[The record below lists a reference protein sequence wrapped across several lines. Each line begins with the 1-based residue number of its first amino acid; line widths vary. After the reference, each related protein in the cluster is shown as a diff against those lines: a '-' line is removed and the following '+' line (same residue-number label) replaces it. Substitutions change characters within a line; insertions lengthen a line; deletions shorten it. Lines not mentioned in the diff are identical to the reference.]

1 MLSSCCMKT
10 TLFNLC
16 LAFLMLLTSCHK
28 EMESVAFENVTESVT
43 LQSVV
48 GDEAFIS
55 FTSLGTW
62 NVTTDATWL
71 SLSPLSGDAG
81 ESQVKVTA
89 VFENNSNQVRE
100 AKVKLTSGD
109 EACEI
114 SVFQEV
120 GDYVLPE
127 KEEYLIGVEGGV
139 FTIYF
144 ETNVDVEK
152 LKVYTSSEPGSWL
165 RQETTSRSAASET
178 HEVSLHATSNK
189 GGMSRSAYL
198 LFVKEEDG
206 SQKELA
212 TVKISQ
218 QGGQVLESVD
228 FSEDGKIDTLQ
239 QHVKGEGIPIV
250 LMGDGF
256 VDQELADGTYR
267 RVMEKAMENLFTEE
281 PVKSLR
287 EYFDVFMINAVSENN
302 DFGMGYK
309 TAFSCKLAGGNS
321 TTIIGDDT
329 SVQIYVGKVLD
340 KEKKKENS
348 LAVVILNTSA
358 YAGTTYWGYQGKN
371 NKLVEFAIAYCPVI
385 DNLDS
390 EHFRQVLVHEAI
402 GHGLGK
408 LEDEYVYSDKGS
420 ISTLEIQRIRT
431 MQANGWLQNV
441 DFTASK
447 DTVLWASFLTDSRYQ
462 NEHLGVYEGACTYPK
477 GAYRPSE
484 DSMMNSNTCAFNA
497 PSRKSLYE
505 KVMKIGMDTEQV
517 LYEDFVTFD
526 KAHLPEMCA
535 CSKLYTCCIFRA
547 VVCPSGMDRKPFV
560 SLVST

>member
-1 MLSSCCMKT
+1 MKT

-16 LAFLMLLTSCHK
+16 LAFLTLFTSCHK
-28 EMESVAFENVTESVT
+28 EIETVSFENVTESVT

-62 NVTTDATWL
+62 NVTTDAAWL

-81 ESQVKVTA
+81 EGQVKVTA

-139 FTIYF
+139 FSIQF
-144 ETNVDVEK
+144 DTNVDEEK

-165 RQETTSRSAASET
+165 RQETSSRSASSET
-178 HEVSLHATSNK
+178 HEVVLHAASNK

-239 QHVKGEGIPIV
+239 QHAKGEGIPIV

-321 TTIIGDDT
+321 TVIKGDDV
-329 SVQIYVGKVLD
+329 SVQVYVGKVL
-340 KEKKKENS
+340 KEEKKRNS
-348 LAVVILNTSA
+348 LAVVVLNTSV
-358 YAGTTYWGYQGKN
+358 YADTTYFGYQDGNGKFI
-371 NKLVEFAIAYCPVI
+371 EFAIAYCPVI
-385 DNLDS
+385 ETLES
-390 EHFRQVLVHEAI
+390 EHFRQVLVHEAV
-402 GHGLGK
+402 GHGFGK
-408 LEDEYVYSDKGS
+408 LEDEYVYPDKGNVT
-420 ISTLEIQRIRT
+420 TLEMQQIRT
-431 MQANGWLQNV
+431 MQANGWAQNV

-526 KAHLPEMCA
+526 KAHLPEMLPVA
-535 CSKLYTCCIFRA
+535 SYTRA
-547 VVCPSGMDRKPFV
+547 ALSGRSFV
-560 SLVST
+560 RPVWTGSRLSH

>member
-1 MLSSCCMKT
+1 MPSSYCMKT

-43 LQSVV
+43 LQSVI

-62 NVTTDATWL
+62 NVTTDAAWL
-71 SLSPLSGDAG
+71 SLSPLSGEAG
-81 ESQVKVTA
+81 ECQVKVTA

-109 EACEI
+109 EVCEI
-114 SVFQEV
+114 SVLQEI

-127 KEEYLIGVEGGV
+127 KKEYLIGVEGGV
-139 FTIYF
+139 FSIQF
-144 ETNVDVEK
+144 ETNVDEEK

-165 RQETTSRSAASET
+165 RQETSSRSAASET
-178 HEVSLHATSNK
+178 HEVLLHAASNK

-321 TTIIGDDT
+321 TVIKGDDV
-329 SVQIYVGKVLD
+329 SVQVYVGKVL
-340 KEKKKENS
+340 KEEKKKNS
-348 LAVVILNTSA
+348 LAVVVLNTSV
-358 YAGTTYWGYQGKN
+358 YAGTTYLGYQDGNGKFI
-371 NKLVEFAIAYCPVI
+371 EFAIAYCPVI
-385 DNLDS
+385 ETLES
-390 EHFRQVLVHEAI
+390 EHFRQVLVHEAV
-402 GHGLGK
+402 GHGIGK
-408 LEDEYVYSDKGS
+408 LEDEYVYPDKGNVT
-420 ISTLEIQRIRT
+420 TLEMQRIRT
-431 MQANGWLQNV
+431 MQANGWAQNV

-462 NEHLGVYEGACTYPK
+462 NEHLGVYEGACTYPE

-526 KAHLPEMCA
+526 KAHLPEMLPVA
-535 CSKLYTCCIFRA
+535 SYTRA
-547 VVCPSGMDRKPFV
+547 ALSGQSFARPV
-560 SLVST
+560 WTGSRLSH

>member
-1 MLSSCCMKT
+1 MKT

-16 LAFLMLLTSCHK
+16 LAFLTLFTSCHK
-28 EMESVAFENVTESVT
+28 EIETVSFENVTESVT

-62 NVTTDATWL
+62 NVTTDAAWL

-81 ESQVKVTA
+81 EGQVKVTA

-198 LFVKEEDG
+198 LFVREEDG
-206 SQKELA
+206 VQKELA

-239 QHVKGEGIPIV
+239 QHAKGEGIPIV

-321 TTIIGDDT
+321 TVIKGDDV
-329 SVQIYVGKVLD
+329 SVQVYVGKVL
-340 KEKKKENS
+340 KEEKKKNS
-348 LAVVILNTSA
+348 LAVVVLNTSV
-358 YAGTTYWGYQGKN
+358 YAGTTYLGYQDGNGKFI
-371 NKLVEFAIAYCPVI
+371 EFAIAYCPVI
-385 DNLDS
+385 ETLES
-390 EHFRQVLVHEAI
+390 EHFRQVLVHEAV
-402 GHGLGK
+402 GHGFGK
-408 LEDEYVYSDKGS
+408 LEDEYVYLDKGNVT
-420 ISTLEIQRIRT
+420 TLEMQRIRT

-526 KAHLPEMCA
+526 KAHLPEMLPVA
-535 CSKLYTCCIFRA
+535 SYTRA
-547 VVCPSGMDRKPFV
+547 ALSGRSFV
-560 SLVST
+560 RPVWTGSRLSH

>member
-1 MLSSCCMKT
+1 MKT

-28 EMESVAFENVTESVT
+28 EMEFVAFENVTESVT

-48 GDEAFIS
+48 GDEVFIS

-62 NVTTDATWL
+62 NVTTDAAWL

-81 ESQVKVTA
+81 EGQVKVTA

-198 LFVKEEDG
+198 LFVREEDG
-206 SQKELA
+206 VQKELA

-239 QHVKGEGIPIV
+239 QHAKGEGIPIV

-321 TTIIGDDT
+321 TVIKGDDV
-329 SVQIYVGKVLD
+329 SVQVYVGKVL
-340 KEKKKENS
+340 KEEKKKNS
-348 LAVVILNTSA
+348 LAVVVLNTSV
-358 YAGTTYWGYQGKN
+358 YAGTTYLGYQDGNGKFI
-371 NKLVEFAIAYCPVI
+371 EFAIAYCPVI
-385 DNLDS
+385 ETLES
-390 EHFRQVLVHEAI
+390 EHFRQVLVHEAV
-402 GHGLGK
+402 GHGFGK
-408 LEDEYVYSDKGS
+408 LEDEYVYPDKGNVT
-420 ISTLEIQRIRT
+420 TLEMQRIRT
-431 MQANGWLQNV
+431 MQANGWAQNV

-526 KAHLPEMCA
+526 KAHLPEMLPVA
-535 CSKLYTCCIFRA
+535 SYTRA
-547 VVCPSGMDRKPFV
+547 ALSGQSFARPV
-560 SLVST
+560 WTGSRLSH

>member
-48 GDEAFIS
+48 WDEAFIS

-62 NVTTDATWL
+62 NVTTDAAWL
-71 SLSPLSGDAG
+71 SLSPLSGEAG
-81 ESQVKVTA
+81 ECQVKVTA

-109 EACEI
+109 EVCEI
-114 SVFQEV
+114 SVLQEI
-120 GDYVLPE
+120 GDYVFPE
-127 KEEYLIGVEGGV
+127 KKEYLIGVEGGV
-139 FTIYF
+139 FSIQF
-144 ETNVDVEK
+144 ETNVDEEK

-165 RQETTSRSAASET
+165 RQETSSRSAASET
-178 HEVSLHATSNK
+178 HEVLLHAASNK

-239 QHVKGEGIPIV
+239 EHVKGEGIPIV

-256 VDQELADGTYR
+256 VDQEFTDGTYR

-302 DFGMGYK
+302 DFGVGYK
-309 TAFSCKLAGGNS
+309 TAFSCKLAGKNS
-321 TTIIGDDT
+321 SAISGDDA
-329 SVQIYVGKVLD
+329 SVQVYVGKVV
-340 KEKKKENS
+340 KEEKRKNC

-358 YAGTTYWGYQGKN
+358 YAGTTYFGYQDENSKFI
-371 NKLVEFAIAYCPVI
+371 EFAIAYCPI
-385 DNLDS
+385 IENLESDY
-390 EHFRQVLVHEAI
+390 FRQVLVHEAI

-408 LEDEYVYSDKGS
+408 LEDEYAYSDKGS
-420 ISTLEIQRIRT
+420 ISTLEVQRIRV
-431 MQANGWLQNV
+431 MQANGWAQNV
-441 DFTASK
+441 DFTASE
-447 DTVLWASFLTDSRYQ
+447 DSVMWASFLTDSRYQ
-462 NEHLGVYEGACTYPK
+462 NEHLGVYEGACTYPE

-497 PSRKSLYE
+497 PSRMSLYE
-505 KVMKIGMDTEQV
+505 KVMKIGMAVEQV
-517 LYEDFVTFD
+517 SYEDFVAFD
-526 KAHLPEMCA
+526 KAHLPNT
-535 CSKLYTCCIFRA
+535 LP
-547 VVCPSGMDRKPFV
+547 VVRYARTASSGHPFARPV
-560 SLVST
+560 WVGAHWSR

>member
-1 MLSSCCMKT
+1 MKT

-16 LAFLMLLTSCHK
+16 LAFLTLFTSCHK
-28 EMESVAFENVTESVT
+28 EIETVSFENVTESVT

-62 NVTTDATWL
+62 NVTTDAAWL

-81 ESQVKVTA
+81 VGQVKVTA

-198 LFVKEEDG
+198 LFVREEDG
-206 SQKELA
+206 VQKELA

-239 QHVKGEGIPIV
+239 QHAKGEGIPIV

-309 TAFSCKLAGGNS
+309 TAFSCKLAGGN
-321 TTIIGDDT
+321 TTVIKGDDV
-329 SVQIYVGKVLD
+329 SVQVYVGKVL
-340 KEKKKENS
+340 KEEKKRNS
-348 LAVVILNTSA
+348 LAVVVLNTSV
-358 YAGTTYWGYQGKN
+358 YAGTTYFGYQDGNGKFI
-371 NKLVEFAIAYCPVI
+371 EFAIAYCPVI
-385 DNLDS
+385 ETLES
-390 EHFRQVLVHEAI
+390 EHFRQVLVHEAV
-402 GHGLGK
+402 GHGFGK
-408 LEDEYVYSDKGS
+408 LEDEYVYPDKGNVT
-420 ISTLEIQRIRT
+420 TLEMQQIRT
-431 MQANGWLQNV
+431 MQANGWAQNV

-505 KVMKIGMDTEQV
+505 KVMKIGMDTEKV

-526 KAHLPEMCA
+526 KAHLPEMLPVA
-535 CSKLYTCCIFRA
+535 SYTRA
-547 VVCPSGMDRKPFV
+547 TFSGQSFARPV
-560 SLVST
+560 WTGSRLSH

>member
-1 MLSSCCMKT
+1 MKT

-16 LAFLMLLTSCHK
+16 LAFLTLFTSCHK
-28 EMESVAFENVTESVT
+28 EIETVSFENVTESVT

-62 NVTTDATWL
+62 NVTTDAAWL

-81 ESQVKVTA
+81 EGQVKVTA

-198 LFVKEEDG
+198 LFVREEDG
-206 SQKELA
+206 VQKELA

-239 QHVKGEGIPIV
+239 QHAKGEGIPIV

-321 TTIIGDDT
+321 TVIKGDDV
-329 SVQIYVGKVLD
+329 SVQVYVGKVL
-340 KEKKKENS
+340 KEEKKRNS
-348 LAVVILNTSA
+348 LAVVVLNTSV
-358 YAGTTYWGYQGKN
+358 YAGTTYFGYQDGNGKFI
-371 NKLVEFAIAYCPVI
+371 EFAIAYCPVI
-385 DNLDS
+385 ETLES

-526 KAHLPEMCA
+526 KAHLPEMLPVA
-535 CSKLYTCCIFRA
+535 SYTRA
-547 VVCPSGMDRKPFV
+547 VFSGQSFARPV
-560 SLVST
+560 WTGSRLSH

>member
-1 MLSSCCMKT
+1 MKT

-16 LAFLMLLTSCHK
+16 LAFLTLFTSCHK
-28 EMESVAFENVTESVT
+28 EIETVSFENVTESVT

-62 NVTTDATWL
+62 NVTTDAAWL

-81 ESQVKVTA
+81 VGQVKVTA

-198 LFVKEEDG
+198 LFVREEDG
-206 SQKELA
+206 VQKELA

-239 QHVKGEGIPIV
+239 QHAKGEGIPIV

-309 TAFSCKLAGGNS
+309 TAFSCKLAGGN
-321 TTIIGDDT
+321 TTVIKGDDV
-329 SVQIYVGKVLD
+329 SVQVYVGKVL
-340 KEKKKENS
+340 KEEKKRNS
-348 LAVVILNTSA
+348 LAVVVLNTSV
-358 YAGTTYWGYQGKN
+358 YAGTTYFGYQDGNGKFI
-371 NKLVEFAIAYCPVI
+371 EFAIAYCPVI
-385 DNLDS
+385 ETLES
-390 EHFRQVLVHEAI
+390 EHFRQVLVHEAV
-402 GHGLGK
+402 GHGFGK
-408 LEDEYVYSDKGS
+408 LEDEYVYPDKGNVT
-420 ISTLEIQRIRT
+420 TLEMQQIRT
-431 MQANGWLQNV
+431 MQANGWAQNV

-484 DSMMNSNTCAFNA
+484 DSMMNSKTCAFNA

-505 KVMKIGMDTEQV
+505 KVMKIGMDTEKV

-526 KAHLPEMCA
+526 KAHLPEMLPVA
-535 CSKLYTCCIFRA
+535 SYTRA
-547 VVCPSGMDRKPFV
+547 TFSGQSFARPV
-560 SLVST
+560 WTGSRLSH

>member
-28 EMESVAFENVTESVT
+28 EMESVAFANVTESVT

-62 NVTTDATWL
+62 NVTTDAAWL
-71 SLSPLSGDAG
+71 SLSPLSGEAG
-81 ESQVKVTA
+81 ECQVKVTA

-109 EACEI
+109 EVCEI
-114 SVFQEV
+114 SVLQEI

-127 KEEYLIGVEGGV
+127 KKEYLIGVEGGV
-139 FTIYF
+139 FSIQF
-144 ETNVDVEK
+144 ETNVDEEK

-165 RQETTSRSAASET
+165 RQETSSRSAASET
-178 HEVSLHATSNK
+178 HEVLLHAASNK

-256 VDQELADGTYR
+256 VDQEFTDGTYR

-321 TTIIGDDT
+321 TVIKGDDV
-329 SVQIYVGKVLD
+329 SVQVYVGKVL
-340 KEKKKENS
+340 KEEKKKNS
-348 LAVVILNTSA
+348 LAVVVLNTSV
-358 YAGTTYWGYQGKN
+358 YAGTTYLGYQDGNGKFI
-371 NKLVEFAIAYCPVI
+371 EFAIAYCPVI
-385 DNLDS
+385 ETLES
-390 EHFRQVLVHEAI
+390 EHFRQVLVHEAV
-402 GHGLGK
+402 GHGIGK
-408 LEDEYVYSDKGS
+408 LEDEYVYPDKGNVT
-420 ISTLEIQRIRT
+420 TLEMQRIRT
-431 MQANGWLQNV
+431 MQANGWAQNV

-505 KVMKIGMDTEQV
+505 KVMKIGMAVEQV
-517 LYEDFVTFD
+517 SYEDFVAFD
-526 KAHLPEMCA
+526 KAHLPNT
-535 CSKLYTCCIFRA
+535 LPA
-547 VVCPSGMDRKPFV
+547 VRYARTASSGHPFARPV
-560 SLVST
+560 WVGTRWTR

>member
-1 MLSSCCMKT
+1 MKT

-62 NVTTDATWL
+62 NVTTDAAWL

-81 ESQVKVTA
+81 EGQVKVTA

-198 LFVKEEDG
+198 LFVREEDG
-206 SQKELA
+206 VQKELA

-239 QHVKGEGIPIV
+239 QHAKGEGIPIV

-321 TTIIGDDT
+321 TVIKGDDV
-329 SVQIYVGKVLD
+329 SVQVYVGKVL
-340 KEKKKENS
+340 KEEKKKNS
-348 LAVVILNTSA
+348 LAVVVLNTSV
-358 YAGTTYWGYQGKN
+358 YAGTTYFGYQDENSKFI
-371 NKLVEFAIAYCPVI
+371 EFAIAYCPI
-385 DNLDS
+385 IENLESDY
-390 EHFRQVLVHEAI
+390 FRQVLVHEAI

-526 KAHLPEMCA
+526 KAHLPEMLPVA
-535 CSKLYTCCIFRA
+535 SYTRA
-547 VVCPSGMDRKPFV
+547 ALSGQSFARPV
-560 SLVST
+560 WTGSRLSH

>member
-1 MLSSCCMKT
+1 MKT

-16 LAFLMLLTSCHK
+16 LAFLTLFTSCHK
-28 EMESVAFENVTESVT
+28 EIETVSFENVTEGVT

-62 NVTTDATWL
+62 NVTTDAAWL

-81 ESQVKVTA
+81 EGQVKVTA

-198 LFVKEEDG
+198 LFVREEDG
-206 SQKELA
+206 VQKELA

-239 QHVKGEGIPIV
+239 QHAKGEGIPIV

-321 TTIIGDDT
+321 TVIKGDDV
-329 SVQIYVGKVLD
+329 SVQVYVGKVL
-340 KEKKKENS
+340 KEEKKRNS
-348 LAVVILNTSA
+348 LAVVVLNTSV
-358 YAGTTYWGYQGKN
+358 YAGTTYFGYQDGNGKFI
-371 NKLVEFAIAYCPVI
+371 EFAIAYCPVI
-385 DNLDS
+385 ETLES
-390 EHFRQVLVHEAI
+390 EHFRQVLVHEAV
-402 GHGLGK
+402 GHGFGK
-408 LEDEYVYSDKGS
+408 LEDEYVYPDKGNVT
-420 ISTLEIQRIRT
+420 TLEMQQIRT
-431 MQANGWLQNV
+431 MQANGWAQNV

-526 KAHLPEMCA
+526 KAHLPEMLPVA
-535 CSKLYTCCIFRA
+535 SYTRA
-547 VVCPSGMDRKPFV
+547 AFSGQSFARPV
-560 SLVST
+560 WTGSRLSH

>member
-1 MLSSCCMKT
+1 MKT

-62 NVTTDATWL
+62 NVTTDAAWL

-81 ESQVKVTA
+81 ECQVKVTA

-109 EACEI
+109 EVCEI
-114 SVFQEV
+114 SVLQEI

-127 KEEYLIGVEGGV
+127 KKEYLIGVEGGV
-139 FTIYF
+139 FSIQF
-144 ETNVDVEK
+144 ETNVDEEK

-165 RQETTSRSAASET
+165 RQETSSRSAASET
-178 HEVSLHATSNK
+178 HEVLLHAASNK

-256 VDQELADGTYR
+256 VDQEFSDGTYR

-321 TTIIGDDT
+321 TVIKGDDV
-329 SVQIYVGKVLD
+329 SVQVYVGKVL
-340 KEKKKENS
+340 KEEKKKNS
-348 LAVVILNTSA
+348 LAVVVLNTSV
-358 YAGTTYWGYQGKN
+358 YAGTTYLGYQDGNGKFI
-371 NKLVEFAIAYCPVI
+371 EFAIAYCPVI
-385 DNLDS
+385 ETLES
-390 EHFRQVLVHEAI
+390 EHFRQVLVHEAV
-402 GHGLGK
+402 GHGIGK
-408 LEDEYVYSDKGS
+408 LEDEYVYPDKGNVT
-420 ISTLEIQRIRT
+420 TLEMQRIRT
-431 MQANGWLQNV
+431 MQANGWAQNV

-462 NEHLGVYEGACTYPK
+462 NEHLGVYEGACTYPE

-497 PSRKSLYE
+497 PSRMSLYE
-505 KVMKIGMDTEQV
+505 KVMKIGMAVEQV
-517 LYEDFVTFD
+517 SYEDFVAFD
-526 KAHLPEMCA
+526 KAHLPNT
-535 CSKLYTCCIFRA
+535 LPA
-547 VVCPSGMDRKPFV
+547 VRYARTASSGHPFARPV
-560 SLVST
+560 WVGTRWTR

>member
-1 MLSSCCMKT
+1 MPSSYCMKT

-28 EMESVAFENVTESVT
+28 EMKSVAFENVTESVT

-62 NVTTDATWL
+62 NVTTDAAWL
-71 SLSPLSGDAG
+71 SLSPLSGEAG
-81 ESQVKVTA
+81 ECQVKVTA

-109 EACEI
+109 EVCEI
-114 SVFQEV
+114 SVLQEI

-127 KEEYLIGVEGGV
+127 KKEYLIGVEGGV
-139 FTIYF
+139 FSIQF
-144 ETNVDVEK
+144 ETNVDEEK

-165 RQETTSRSAASET
+165 RQETSSRSASSET
-178 HEVSLHATSNK
+178 HEVLLHAASNK

-256 VDQELADGTYR
+256 VDQEFSDGTYR

-321 TTIIGDDT
+321 TVIKGDDV
-329 SVQIYVGKVLD
+329 SVQVYVGKVL
-340 KEKKKENS
+340 KEEKKKNS
-348 LAVVILNTSA
+348 LAVVVLNTSV
-358 YAGTTYWGYQGKN
+358 YAGTTYLGYQDGNGKFI
-371 NKLVEFAIAYCPVI
+371 EFAIAYCPVI
-385 DNLDS
+385 ETLES
-390 EHFRQVLVHEAI
+390 EHFRQVLVHEAV
-402 GHGLGK
+402 GHGIGK
-408 LEDEYVYSDKGS
+408 LEDEYVYPDKGNVT
-420 ISTLEIQRIRT
+420 TLEMQRIRT
-431 MQANGWLQNV
+431 MQANGWAQNV

-462 NEHLGVYEGACTYPK
+462 NEHLGVYEGACTYPE

-497 PSRKSLYE
+497 PSRMSLYE
-505 KVMKIGMDTEQV
+505 KVMKIGMAVEQV
-517 LYEDFVTFD
+517 SYEDFVAFD
-526 KAHLPEMCA
+526 KAHLPNT
-535 CSKLYTCCIFRA
+535 LPA
-547 VVCPSGMDRKPFV
+547 VRYARTASSGHPFARPV
-560 SLVST
+560 WVGTRWTR

>member
-1 MLSSCCMKT
+1 MKT

-62 NVTTDATWL
+62 NVTTDAAWL

-81 ESQVKVTA
+81 EGQVKVTA

-109 EACEI
+109 EVCEI
-114 SVFQEV
+114 SVLQEI

-127 KEEYLIGVEGGV
+127 KKEYLIGVEGGV
-139 FTIYF
+139 FSIQF
-144 ETNVDVEK
+144 ETNVDEEK

-165 RQETTSRSAASET
+165 RQETSSRSAASET
-178 HEVSLHATSNK
+178 HEVLLHAASNK

-256 VDQELADGTYR
+256 VDQEFSDGTYR

-321 TTIIGDDT
+321 TVIKGDDV
-329 SVQIYVGKVLD
+329 SVQVYVGKVL
-340 KEKKKENS
+340 KEEKKKNS
-348 LAVVILNTSA
+348 LAVVVLNTSV
-358 YAGTTYWGYQGKN
+358 YAGTTYLGYQDGNGKFI
-371 NKLVEFAIAYCPVI
+371 EFAIAYCPVI
-385 DNLDS
+385 ETLES
-390 EHFRQVLVHEAI
+390 EHFRQVLVHEAV
-402 GHGLGK
+402 GHGIGK
-408 LEDEYVYSDKGS
+408 LEDEYVYPDKGNVT
-420 ISTLEIQRIRT
+420 TLEMQRIRT
-431 MQANGWLQNV
+431 MQANGWAQNV

-447 DTVLWASFLTDSRYQ
+447 DSVLWASFLTDSRYQ
-462 NEHLGVYEGACTYPK
+462 NEHLGVYEGACTYPE

-497 PSRKSLYE
+497 PSRMSLYE
-505 KVMKIGMDTEQV
+505 KVMKIGMAVEQV
-517 LYEDFVTFD
+517 SYEDFVAFD
-526 KAHLPEMCA
+526 KAHLPNT
-535 CSKLYTCCIFRA
+535 LPA
-547 VVCPSGMDRKPFV
+547 VRYARTASSGHPFARPV
-560 SLVST
+560 WVGTRWTR

>member
-1 MLSSCCMKT
+1 MKT

-16 LAFLMLLTSCHK
+16 LAFLTLFTSCHK
-28 EMESVAFENVTESVT
+28 EIETVSFENVTESVT

-62 NVTTDATWL
+62 NVTTDAAWL

-81 ESQVKVTA
+81 EGQVKVTA

-239 QHVKGEGIPIV
+239 QHAKGEGIPIV
-250 LMGDGF
+250 LMGDGI

-321 TTIIGDDT
+321 TVIKGDDV
-329 SVQIYVGKVLD
+329 SVQVYVGKVL
-340 KEKKKENS
+340 KEEKKRNS
-348 LAVVILNTSA
+348 LAVVVLNTSV
-358 YAGTTYWGYQGKN
+358 YAGTTYFGYQDGNGKFI
-371 NKLVEFAIAYCPVI
+371 EFAIAYCPVI
-385 DNLDS
+385 ETLES
-390 EHFRQVLVHEAI
+390 EHFRQVLVHEAV
-402 GHGLGK
+402 GHGFGK
-408 LEDEYVYSDKGS
+408 LEDEYVYPDKGNVT
-420 ISTLEIQRIRT
+420 TLEMQQIRT
-431 MQANGWLQNV
+431 MQANGWAQNV

-526 KAHLPEMCA
+526 KAHLPEMLPVA
-535 CSKLYTCCIFRA
+535 SYTRA
-547 VVCPSGMDRKPFV
+547 ALSGRSFV
-560 SLVST
+560 RPVWTGSRLSH

>member
-1 MLSSCCMKT
+1 MKT

-62 NVTTDATWL
+62 NVTTDAAWL

-81 ESQVKVTA
+81 EGQVKVTA

-198 LFVKEEDG
+198 LFVREEDG
-206 SQKELA
+206 VQKELA

-239 QHVKGEGIPIV
+239 QHAKGEGIPIV

-321 TTIIGDDT
+321 TVIKGDDV
-329 SVQIYVGKVLD
+329 SVQVYVGKVL
-340 KEKKKENS
+340 KEEKKRNS
-348 LAVVILNTSA
+348 LAVVVLNTSV
-358 YAGTTYWGYQGKN
+358 YAGTTYFGYQDGNGKFI
-371 NKLVEFAIAYCPVI
+371 EFAIAYCPVI
-385 DNLDS
+385 ETLES
-390 EHFRQVLVHEAI
+390 EHFRQVLVHEAV
-402 GHGLGK
+402 GHGFGK
-408 LEDEYVYSDKGS
+408 LEDEYVYPDKGNVT
-420 ISTLEIQRIRT
+420 TLEMQQIRT
-431 MQANGWLQNV
+431 MQANGWAQNV

-526 KAHLPEMCA
+526 KAHLPEMLPVA
-535 CSKLYTCCIFRA
+535 SYTRA
-547 VVCPSGMDRKPFV
+547 ALSGQSFARPV
-560 SLVST
+560 WTGSRLSH

>member
-1 MLSSCCMKT
+1 MKT

-62 NVTTDATWL
+62 NVTTDAAWL

-81 ESQVKVTA
+81 EGQVKVTA

-198 LFVKEEDG
+198 LFVREEDG
-206 SQKELA
+206 VQKELA

-239 QHVKGEGIPIV
+239 QHAKGEGIPIV

-281 PVKSLR
+281 PVRSLR

-302 DFGMGYK
+302 DFGVGYK
-309 TAFSCKLAGGNS
+309 TAFSCKLAGKNS
-321 TTIIGDDT
+321 SAISGDDA
-329 SVQIYVGKVLD
+329 SVQVYVGKVV
-340 KEKKKENS
+340 KEEKRKNC
-348 LAVVILNTSA
+348 LAVVILNTHA
-358 YAGTTYWGYQGKN
+358 YAGTTYFGYQDKN
-371 NKLVEFAIAYCPVI
+371 SKFIEFAIAYCPI
-385 DNLDS
+385 IENLESDY
-390 EHFRQVLVHEAI
+390 FRQVLVHEAI

-420 ISTLEIQRIRT
+420 ISTLEVQRIRV
-431 MQANGWLQNV
+431 MQANGWAQNV
-441 DFTASK
+441 DFIASE
-447 DTVLWASFLTDSRYQ
+447 DSVMWASFLTDSRYQ
-462 NEHLGVYEGACTYPK
+462 NEHLGVYEGACTYPE

-497 PSRKSLYE
+497 PSRMSLYE
-505 KVMKIGMDTEQV
+505 KVMKIGMAVEQV
-517 LYEDFVTFD
+517 SYEDFVAFD
-526 KAHLPEMCA
+526 KAHLPNT
-535 CSKLYTCCIFRA
+535 LPA
-547 VVCPSGMDRKPFV
+547 VRYARTTSSGHPFAHPV
-560 SLVST
+560 WVGTRWTR

>member
-28 EMESVAFENVTESVT
+28 EMESVAFENVTECVT

-239 QHVKGEGIPIV
+239 QHAKGEGIPIV

-321 TTIIGDDT
+321 TVIKGDDV
-329 SVQIYVGKVLD
+329 SVQVYVGKVL
-340 KEKKKENS
+340 KEEKKRNS
-348 LAVVILNTSA
+348 LAVVVLNTSV
-358 YAGTTYWGYQGKN
+358 YAGTTYFGYQDGNGKFI
-371 NKLVEFAIAYCPVI
+371 EFAIAYCPVI
-385 DNLDS
+385 ETLES
-390 EHFRQVLVHEAI
+390 EHFRQVLVHEAV
-402 GHGLGK
+402 GHGFGK
-408 LEDEYVYSDKGS
+408 LEDEYVYPDKGNVT
-420 ISTLEIQRIRT
+420 TLEMQQIRT
-431 MQANGWLQNV
+431 MQANGWAQNV

-526 KAHLPEMCA
+526 KAHLPEMLPVA
-535 CSKLYTCCIFRA
+535 SYTRA
-547 VVCPSGMDRKPFV
+547 ALSGRSFARPV
-560 SLVST
+560 WTGSRLSH

>member
-198 LFVKEEDG
+198 LFVREEDG
-206 SQKELA
+206 VQKELA

-239 QHVKGEGIPIV
+239 QHAKGEGIPIV

-462 NEHLGVYEGACTYPK
+462 NEHLGVYEGACTYPE

-484 DSMMNSNTCAFNA
+484 DSMMNSSTCAFNA
-497 PSRKSLYE
+497 PSRMSLYE
-505 KVMKIGMDTEQV
+505 KVMKIGMAVEQV
-517 LYEDFVTFD
+517 SYEDFVAFD
-526 KAHLPEMCA
+526 KAHLPNT
-535 CSKLYTCCIFRA
+535 LPA
-547 VVCPSGMDRKPFV
+547 VRYARTASSGHPFTRPV
-560 SLVST
+560 WVGTHWSR

>member
-1 MLSSCCMKT
+1 MKT

-16 LAFLMLLTSCHK
+16 LAFLTLFTSCHK
-28 EMESVAFENVTESVT
+28 EIETVSFENVTESVT

-62 NVTTDATWL
+62 NVTTDAAWL

-81 ESQVKVTA
+81 EGQVKVTA

-100 AKVKLTSGD
+100 AKVKLASGD

-198 LFVKEEDG
+198 LFVREEDG
-206 SQKELA
+206 VQKELA

-239 QHVKGEGIPIV
+239 QHAKGEGIPIV

-517 LYEDFVTFD
+517 LYKDFVTFD
-526 KAHLPEMCA
+526 KAHLPEMLPVA
-535 CSKLYTCCIFRA
+535 SYTRA
-547 VVCPSGMDRKPFV
+547 ALSGRSFV
-560 SLVST
+560 RPVWTGSRLSH

>member
-1 MLSSCCMKT
+1 MKT

-16 LAFLMLLTSCHK
+16 LAFLTLFTSCHK
-28 EMESVAFENVTESVT
+28 EIETVSFENVTESVT

-62 NVTTDATWL
+62 NVTTDAAWL

-81 ESQVKVTA
+81 EGQVKVTA

-198 LFVKEEDG
+198 LFVREEDG
-206 SQKELA
+206 VQKELA

-239 QHVKGEGIPIV
+239 QHAKGEGIPIV

-321 TTIIGDDT
+321 TVIKGDDV
-329 SVQIYVGKVLD
+329 SVQVYVGKVL
-340 KEKKKENS
+340 KEEKKKNS
-348 LAVVILNTSA
+348 LAVVVLNTSV
-358 YAGTTYWGYQGKN
+358 YAGTTYLGYQDGNGKFI
-371 NKLVEFAIAYCPVI
+371 EFAIAYCPVI
-385 DNLDS
+385 ETLES
-390 EHFRQVLVHEAI
+390 EHFRQVLVHEAV
-402 GHGLGK
+402 GHGFGK
-408 LEDEYVYSDKGS
+408 LEDEYVYLDKGNVT
-420 ISTLEIQRIRT
+420 TLEMQRIRT
-431 MQANGWLQNV
+431 MQANGWAQNV

-517 LYEDFVTFD
+517 RYEDFVTFD
-526 KAHLPEMCA
+526 KAHLPEMLPVA
-535 CSKLYTCCIFRA
+535 DYTRA
-547 VVCPSGMDRKPFV
+547 ALSGRSFV
-560 SLVST
+560 RPVWTGSRLSH

>member
-1 MLSSCCMKT
+1 MKT

-48 GDEAFIS
+48 GDEVFIS

-81 ESQVKVTA
+81 EGQVKVTA

-114 SVFQEV
+114 LVFQEV

-165 RQETTSRSAASET
+165 RQETSSRSASSET
-178 HEVSLHATSNK
+178 HEVSLHVASNK

-206 SQKELA
+206 AQKELA

-239 QHVKGEGIPIV
+239 QHAKGEGIPIV

-321 TTIIGDDT
+321 TVIKGDDV
-329 SVQIYVGKVLD
+329 SVQVYVGKVL
-340 KEKKKENS
+340 KEEKKKNS
-348 LAVVILNTSA
+348 LAVVVLNTSV
-358 YAGTTYWGYQGKN
+358 YAGTTYLGYQDGNGKFI
-371 NKLVEFAIAYCPVI
+371 EFAIAYCPVI
-385 DNLDS
+385 ETLES
-390 EHFRQVLVHEAI
+390 EHFRQVLVHEAV
-402 GHGLGK
+402 GHGFGK
-408 LEDEYVYSDKGS
+408 LEDEYVYPDKGNVT
-420 ISTLEIQRIRT
+420 TLEMQRIRT
-431 MQANGWLQNV
+431 MQANGWAQNV

-526 KAHLPEMCA
+526 KAHLPEMLPVA
-535 CSKLYTCCIFRA
+535 SYTRA
-547 VVCPSGMDRKPFV
+547 ALSGQSFARPV
-560 SLVST
+560 WTGSSLSH

>member
-1 MLSSCCMKT
+1 MKT

-28 EMESVAFENVTESVT
+28 EIETVSFENVTESVT

-62 NVTTDATWL
+62 NVTTDAAWL

-81 ESQVKVTA
+81 EGQVKVTA

-198 LFVKEEDG
+198 LFVREEDG
-206 SQKELA
+206 VQKELA

-239 QHVKGEGIPIV
+239 QHAKGEGIPIV

-321 TTIIGDDT
+321 TVIKGDDV
-329 SVQIYVGKVLD
+329 SVQVYVGKVL
-340 KEKKKENS
+340 KEEKKRNS
-348 LAVVILNTSA
+348 LAVVVLNTSV
-358 YAGTTYWGYQGKN
+358 YAGTTYFGYQDGNGKFI
-371 NKLVEFAIAYCPVI
+371 EFAIAYCPVI
-385 DNLDS
+385 ETLES
-390 EHFRQVLVHEAI
+390 EHFRQVLVHEAV
-402 GHGLGK
+402 GHGFGK
-408 LEDEYVYSDKGS
+408 LEDEYVYPDKGNVT
-420 ISTLEIQRIRT
+420 TLEMQQIRT
-431 MQANGWLQNV
+431 MQANGWAQNV

-526 KAHLPEMCA
+526 KAHLPEMLPVA
-535 CSKLYTCCIFRA
+535 DYTRA
-547 VVCPSGMDRKPFV
+547 ALSGQSFARPV
-560 SLVST
+560 WTGSRLSH

>member
-1 MLSSCCMKT
+1 MKT

-48 GDEAFIS
+48 GDEVFIS

-62 NVTTDATWL
+62 NVTTDAAWL
-71 SLSPLSGDAG
+71 SLSPLSGEAG
-81 ESQVKVTA
+81 ECQVKVTA

-109 EACEI
+109 EVCEI
-114 SVFQEV
+114 SVLQEI

-127 KEEYLIGVEGGV
+127 KKEYLIGVEGGV
-139 FTIYF
+139 FSIQF
-144 ETNVDVEK
+144 ETNVDEEK

-165 RQETTSRSAASET
+165 RQETSSRSASSET
-178 HEVSLHATSNK
+178 HEVLLHAASNK

-206 SQKELA
+206 AQKELA

-239 QHVKGEGIPIV
+239 LHVKGEGIPIV

-256 VDQELADGTYR
+256 VDQEFTDGTYR

-321 TTIIGDDT
+321 TVIKGDDV
-329 SVQIYVGKVLD
+329 SVQVYVGKVL
-340 KEKKKENS
+340 KEEKKKNS
-348 LAVVILNTSA
+348 LAVVVLNTSV
-358 YAGTTYWGYQGKN
+358 YAGTTYLGYQDGNGKFI
-371 NKLVEFAIAYCPVI
+371 EFAIAYCPVI
-385 DNLDS
+385 ETLES
-390 EHFRQVLVHEAI
+390 EHFRQVLVHEAV
-402 GHGLGK
+402 GHGFGK
-408 LEDEYVYSDKGS
+408 LEDEYVYPDKGNVT
-420 ISTLEIQRIRT
+420 TLEMQRIRT
-431 MQANGWLQNV
+431 MQANGWAQNV

-526 KAHLPEMCA
+526 KAHLPEMLPVA
-535 CSKLYTCCIFRA
+535 SYTRA
-547 VVCPSGMDRKPFV
+547 AFSGQSFARPV
-560 SLVST
+560 WTGSRLSH

>member
-1 MLSSCCMKT
+1 MKT

-16 LAFLMLLTSCHK
+16 LAFLTLFTSCHK
-28 EMESVAFENVTESVT
+28 EIETVSFENVTESVT

-62 NVTTDATWL
+62 NVTTDAAWL

-81 ESQVKVTA
+81 EGQVKVTA

-239 QHVKGEGIPIV
+239 QHAKGEGIPIV

-321 TTIIGDDT
+321 TVIKGDDV
-329 SVQIYVGKVLD
+329 SVQVYVGKVL
-340 KEKKKENS
+340 KEEKKRNS
-348 LAVVILNTSA
+348 LAVVVLNTSV
-358 YAGTTYWGYQGKN
+358 YAGTTYFGYQDGNGKFI
-371 NKLVEFAIAYCPVI
+371 EFAIAYCPVI
-385 DNLDS
+385 ETLES
-390 EHFRQVLVHEAI
+390 EHFRQVLVHEAV
-402 GHGLGK
+402 GHGFGK
-408 LEDEYVYSDKGS
+408 LEDEYVYPDKGNVT
-420 ISTLEIQRIRT
+420 TLEMQQIRT
-431 MQANGWLQNV
+431 MQANGWAQNV

-447 DTVLWASFLTDSRYQ
+447 DTVLWVSFLTDSRYQ

-526 KAHLPEMCA
+526 KAHLPEMLPVA
-535 CSKLYTCCIFRA
+535 SYTRA
-547 VVCPSGMDRKPFV
+547 ALSGRSFV
-560 SLVST
+560 RPVWTGSRLSH

>member
-1 MLSSCCMKT
+1 MKT

-16 LAFLMLLTSCHK
+16 LAFLTLFISCHK
-28 EMESVAFENVTESVT
+28 EIETVSFENVTESVT

-62 NVTTDATWL
+62 NVTTDAAWL

-81 ESQVKVTA
+81 EGQVKVTA

-120 GDYVLPE
+120 EDYVLPE

-198 LFVKEEDG
+198 LFVREEDG
-206 SQKELA
+206 VQKELA

-239 QHVKGEGIPIV
+239 QHAKGEGIPIV

-321 TTIIGDDT
+321 TVIKGDDV
-329 SVQIYVGKVLD
+329 SVQVYVGKVL
-340 KEKKKENS
+340 KEEKKKNS
-348 LAVVILNTSA
+348 LAVVVLNTSV
-358 YAGTTYWGYQGKN
+358 YAGTTYLGYQDGNGKFI
-371 NKLVEFAIAYCPVI
+371 EFAIAYCPVI
-385 DNLDS
+385 ETLES
-390 EHFRQVLVHEAI
+390 EHFRQVLVHEAV
-402 GHGLGK
+402 GHGIGK
-408 LEDEYVYSDKGS
+408 LEDEYVYPDKGNVT
-420 ISTLEIQRIRT
+420 TLEMQRIRT
-431 MQANGWLQNV
+431 MQANGWAQNV

-526 KAHLPEMCA
+526 KAHLPEMLPVA
-535 CSKLYTCCIFRA
+535 SYTRA
-547 VVCPSGMDRKPFV
+547 ALSGQSFARPV
-560 SLVST
+560 WTGSRLSH

>member
-1 MLSSCCMKT
+1 MPSSYCMKT

-62 NVTTDATWL
+62 NVTTDAAWL
-71 SLSPLSGDAG
+71 SLSPLSGEAG
-81 ESQVKVTA
+81 ECQVKVTA

-109 EACEI
+109 EVCEI
-114 SVFQEV
+114 SVLQEI

-127 KEEYLIGVEGGV
+127 KKEYLIGVEGGV

-198 LFVKEEDG
+198 LFVREEDG
-206 SQKELA
+206 VQKELA

-239 QHVKGEGIPIV
+239 QHAKGEGIPIV

-321 TTIIGDDT
+321 TVIKGDDV
-329 SVQIYVGKVLD
+329 SVQVYVGKVL
-340 KEKKKENS
+340 KEEKKKNS
-348 LAVVILNTSA
+348 LAVVVLNTSV
-358 YAGTTYWGYQGKN
+358 YAGTTYLGYQDGNGKFI
-371 NKLVEFAIAYCPVI
+371 EFAIAYCPVI
-385 DNLDS
+385 ETLES
-390 EHFRQVLVHEAI
+390 EHFRQVLVHEAV
-402 GHGLGK
+402 GHGIGK
-408 LEDEYVYSDKGS
+408 LEDEYVYPDKGNVT
-420 ISTLEIQRIRT
+420 TLDMQRIRT
-431 MQANGWLQNV
+431 MQANGWAQNV

-526 KAHLPEMCA
+526 KAHLPEMLPVA
-535 CSKLYTCCIFRA
+535 SYTRA
-547 VVCPSGMDRKPFV
+547 AFSGQSFARPV
-560 SLVST
+560 WTGSRLSH

>member
-1 MLSSCCMKT
+1 MPSSYCMKT

-43 LQSVV
+43 LQSVI

-62 NVTTDATWL
+62 NVTTDAAWL
-71 SLSPLSGDAG
+71 SLSPLSGEAG
-81 ESQVKVTA
+81 ECQVKVTA

-109 EACEI
+109 EVCEI
-114 SVFQEV
+114 SVLQEI

-127 KEEYLIGVEGGV
+127 KKEYLIGVEGGV
-139 FTIYF
+139 FSIQF
-144 ETNVDVEK
+144 ETNVDEEK

-165 RQETTSRSAASET
+165 RQETSSRSAASET
-178 HEVSLHATSNK
+178 HEVLLHAASNK

-256 VDQELADGTYR
+256 VDQEFSDGTYR

-497 PSRKSLYE
+497 PSRMSLYE
-505 KVMKIGMDTEQV
+505 KVMKIGMAVEQV
-517 LYEDFVTFD
+517 SYEDFVAFD
-526 KAHLPEMCA
+526 KAHLPNT
-535 CSKLYTCCIFRA
+535 LPA
-547 VVCPSGMDRKPFV
+547 VRYARTTSSGHPFAHPV
-560 SLVST
+560 WVGTRWTR

>member
-1 MLSSCCMKT
+1 MPSSYCMKT

-28 EMESVAFENVTESVT
+28 EMESVAFANVTESVT

-62 NVTTDATWL
+62 NVTTDAAWL
-71 SLSPLSGDAG
+71 SLSPLSGEAG
-81 ESQVKVTA
+81 ECQVKVTA

-109 EACEI
+109 EVCEI
-114 SVFQEV
+114 SVLQEI

-127 KEEYLIGVEGGV
+127 KKEYLIGVEGGV
-139 FTIYF
+139 FSIQF
-144 ETNVDVEK
+144 ETNVDEEK

-165 RQETTSRSAASET
+165 RQETSSRSAASET
-178 HEVSLHATSNK
+178 HEVLLHAASNK

-256 VDQELADGTYR
+256 VDQEFSDGTYR

-497 PSRKSLYE
+497 PSRMSLYE
-505 KVMKIGMDTEQV
+505 KVMKIGMAVEQV
-517 LYEDFVTFD
+517 SYEDFVAFD
-526 KAHLPEMCA
+526 KAHLPNT
-535 CSKLYTCCIFRA
+535 LPA
-547 VVCPSGMDRKPFV
+547 VRYARITSSGHPFAHPV
-560 SLVST
+560 WVGTRWTR

>member
-1 MLSSCCMKT
+1 MKT

-62 NVTTDATWL
+62 NVTTDAAWL

-81 ESQVKVTA
+81 EGQVKVTA

-198 LFVKEEDG
+198 LFVREEDG
-206 SQKELA
+206 VQKELA

-239 QHVKGEGIPIV
+239 QHAKGEGIPIV

-321 TTIIGDDT
+321 TVIKGDDV
-329 SVQIYVGKVLD
+329 SVQVYVGKVL
-340 KEKKKENS
+340 KEEKKKNS
-348 LAVVILNTSA
+348 LAVVVLNTSV
-358 YAGTTYWGYQGKN
+358 YAGTTYLGYQDGNGKFI
-371 NKLVEFAIAYCPVI
+371 EFAIAYCPVI
-385 DNLDS
+385 ETLES
-390 EHFRQVLVHEAI
+390 EHFRQVLVHEAV
-402 GHGLGK
+402 GHGIGK
-408 LEDEYVYSDKGS
+408 LEDEYVYPDKGNVT
-420 ISTLEIQRIRT
+420 TLEMQRIRT
-431 MQANGWLQNV
+431 MQANGWAQNV

-526 KAHLPEMCA
+526 KAHLPEMLPVA
-535 CSKLYTCCIFRA
+535 SYTRA
-547 VVCPSGMDRKPFV
+547 ALSGQSFARPV
-560 SLVST
+560 WTGSSLSH

>member
-1 MLSSCCMKT
+1 MKT

-62 NVTTDATWL
+62 NVTTDAAWL

-81 ESQVKVTA
+81 EGQVKVTA

-198 LFVKEEDG
+198 LFVREEDG
-206 SQKELA
+206 VQKELA
-212 TVKISQ
+212 TVKTSQ

-239 QHVKGEGIPIV
+239 QHAKGEGIPIV

-321 TTIIGDDT
+321 TVIKGDDV
-329 SVQIYVGKVLD
+329 SVQVYVGKVL
-340 KEKKKENS
+340 KEEKKKNS
-348 LAVVILNTSA
+348 LAVVVLNTSV
-358 YAGTTYWGYQGKN
+358 YAGTTYLGYQDGNGKFI
-371 NKLVEFAIAYCPVI
+371 EFAIAYCPVI
-385 DNLDS
+385 ETLES
-390 EHFRQVLVHEAI
+390 EHFRQVLVHEAV
-402 GHGLGK
+402 GHGFGK
-408 LEDEYVYSDKGS
+408 LEDEYVYLDKGNVT
-420 ISTLEIQRIRT
+420 TLEMQRIRT
-431 MQANGWLQNV
+431 MQANGWAQNV

-526 KAHLPEMCA
+526 KAHLPEMLPVA
-535 CSKLYTCCIFRA
+535 GYTRA
-547 VVCPSGMDRKPFV
+547 ALSGQSFARPV
-560 SLVST
+560 WTGSSLSH

>member
-1 MLSSCCMKT
+1 MKT

-16 LAFLMLLTSCHK
+16 LAFLTLFISCHK
-28 EMESVAFENVTESVT
+28 EIETVSFENVTESVT

-62 NVTTDATWL
+62 NVTTDAAWL

-81 ESQVKVTA
+81 EGQVKVTA

-198 LFVKEEDG
+198 LFVREEDG
-206 SQKELA
+206 VQKELA

-239 QHVKGEGIPIV
+239 QHAKGEGIPIV

-321 TTIIGDDT
+321 TVIKGDDV
-329 SVQIYVGKVLD
+329 SVQVYVGKVL
-340 KEKKKENS
+340 KEEKKKNS
-348 LAVVILNTSA
+348 LAVVVLNTSV
-358 YAGTTYWGYQGKN
+358 YAGTTYLGYQDGNGKFI
-371 NKLVEFAIAYCPVI
+371 EFAIAYCPVI
-385 DNLDS
+385 ETLES
-390 EHFRQVLVHEAI
+390 EHFRQVLVHEAV
-402 GHGLGK
+402 GHGIGK
-408 LEDEYVYSDKGS
+408 LEDEYVYPDKGNVT
-420 ISTLEIQRIRT
+420 TLEMQRIRT
-431 MQANGWLQNV
+431 MQANGWAQNV

-526 KAHLPEMCA
+526 KAHLPEMLPVA
-535 CSKLYTCCIFRA
+535 SYTRA
-547 VVCPSGMDRKPFV
+547 ALSGQSFARPV
-560 SLVST
+560 WTGSSLSH

>member
-1 MLSSCCMKT
+1 MPSSYCMKT

-62 NVTTDATWL
+62 NVTTDAAWL
-71 SLSPLSGDAG
+71 SLSPLSGEAG
-81 ESQVKVTA
+81 ECQVKVTA

-109 EACEI
+109 EVCEI
-114 SVFQEV
+114 SVLQEI

-127 KEEYLIGVEGGV
+127 KKEYLIGVEGGV
-139 FTIYF
+139 FSIQF
-144 ETNVDVEK
+144 ETNVDEEK

-165 RQETTSRSAASET
+165 RQETSSRSASSET
-178 HEVSLHATSNK
+178 HEVLLHAASNK

-256 VDQELADGTYR
+256 VDQEFSDGTYR

-281 PVKSLR
+281 PVRSLR

-302 DFGMGYK
+302 DFGVGYK
-309 TAFSCKLAGGNS
+309 TAFSCKLAGKNS
-321 TTIIGDDT
+321 SAISGDDA
-329 SVQIYVGKVLD
+329 SVQVYVGKVV
-340 KEKKKENS
+340 KEEKRKNC

-358 YAGTTYWGYQGKN
+358 YAGTTYFGYQDEN
-371 NKLVEFAIAYCPVI
+371 SQFIEFAIAYCPI
-385 DNLDS
+385 IENLESDY
-390 EHFRQVLVHEAI
+390 FRQVLVHEAI

-420 ISTLEIQRIRT
+420 ISILEVQRIRV
-431 MQANGWLQNV
+431 MQANGWAQNV
-441 DFTASK
+441 DFTASE
-447 DTVLWASFLTDSRYQ
+447 DSVMWASFLTDSRYQ
-462 NEHLGVYEGACTYPK
+462 NEHQGVYEGACTYPE

-497 PSRKSLYE
+497 PSRMSLYE
-505 KVMKIGMDTEQV
+505 KVMKIGMAVEQV
-517 LYEDFVTFD
+517 SYEDFVAFD
-526 KAHLPEMCA
+526 KAHLPNT
-535 CSKLYTCCIFRA
+535 LPA
-547 VVCPSGMDRKPFV
+547 VRYARTASSGHSFARPV
-560 SLVST
+560 WVGTHWSR

>member
-1 MLSSCCMKT
+1 MKT

-62 NVTTDATWL
+62 NVTTDAAWL

-81 ESQVKVTA
+81 EGQVKVTA

-139 FTIYF
+139 FSIQF
-144 ETNVDVEK
+144 DTNVDEEK

-165 RQETTSRSAASET
+165 RQETSSRSASSET
-178 HEVSLHATSNK
+178 HEVVLHAASNK

-239 QHVKGEGIPIV
+239 QHAKGEGIPIV

-321 TTIIGDDT
+321 TVIKGDDV
-329 SVQIYVGKVLD
+329 SVQVYVGKVL
-340 KEKKKENS
+340 KEEKKRNS
-348 LAVVILNTSA
+348 LAVVVLNTSV
-358 YAGTTYWGYQGKN
+358 YAGTTYFGYQDGNGKFI
-371 NKLVEFAIAYCPVI
+371 EFAIAYCPVI
-385 DNLDS
+385 ETLES
-390 EHFRQVLVHEAI
+390 EHFRQVLVHEAV
-402 GHGLGK
+402 GHGFGK
-408 LEDEYVYSDKGS
+408 LEDEYVYPDKGNVT
-420 ISTLEIQRIRT
+420 TLEMQQIRT
-431 MQANGWLQNV
+431 MQANGWAQNV

-517 LYEDFVTFD
+517 LYEDFVRFD
-526 KAHLPEMCA
+526 KAHLPEMLPVA
-535 CSKLYTCCIFRA
+535 SYTRA
-547 VVCPSGMDRKPFV
+547 ALSGRSFV
-560 SLVST
+560 RPVWTGSRLSH